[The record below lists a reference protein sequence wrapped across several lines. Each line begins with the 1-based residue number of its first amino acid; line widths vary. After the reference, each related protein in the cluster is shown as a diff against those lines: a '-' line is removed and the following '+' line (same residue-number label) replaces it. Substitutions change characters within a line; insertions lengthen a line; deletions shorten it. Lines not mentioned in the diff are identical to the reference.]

1 MMKILPRKIRYV
13 AAFSML
19 TGLITSASFY
29 FFGYLFQIFLYLVG
43 FIENIQVAKI
53 LSFLT
58 TNENIFLIIF
68 SFAILLQGFCQ
79 FLQIYIN
86 RIFNE
91 MLIFESRSNFFDL
104 LFKKNSSWKLDM
116 STTSN
121 ILSEVIP
128 KSASYIGSK
137 VKLISLIIQ
146 LIFIII
152 FCLIESYSKFFQI
165 TVGLLIIVP
174 IVIYYKKKF
183 KNISGEILNLSYK
196 FNKNLIRSVINFPLI
211 KIFSIEEK
219 EKFFLIESARNYY
232 DKFIKSMYYLSI
244 NAALP
249 QSIGS
254 IVIILVFFYISK
266 ESNSNHLVLFYLIY
280 RFVGTMSQI
289 LSSYQNLNVYQ
300 SHYSVMKKI
309 TTESFIEEQLNSDKK
324 IKFSKVKD
332 YKSLLEINNL
342 SFSFSS
348 SEKNKEIF
356 SNINL
361 QLNKNENLLIKGP
374 SGSGKSSLL
383 LCLIGILGGEKNYSS
398 IKWKD
403 RNLNNLDIED
413 LRKSVSYVGAQP
425 FIIAGSI
432 RENILFGLNKNQI
445 KTIRDKD
452 IIKACEIAEAK
463 DFINKK
469 DKKLETMLNEYGDGL
484 SMGQKQRICLA
495 RALVRNPLVLMLDE
509 ITANLDKE
517 TEVAIINSIDLL
529 KGKINIIVTTHS
541 DAFDKICDKFIILQ
555 KK

>member
-1 MMKILPRKIRYV
+1 MIKILPRKIRYIAV
-13 AAFSML
+13 LSML
-19 TGLITSASFY
+19 TGFITSASFY

-53 LSFLT
+53 FSFLT

-79 FLQIYIN
+79 FLQIYIT

-104 LFKKNSSWKLDM
+104 LFKKKSSWKLDM

-146 LIFIII
+146 LIFITI

-165 TVGLLIIVP
+165 TAGLLIVVP
-174 IVIYYKKKF
+174 FVIYYKRKF
-183 KNISGEILNLSYK
+183 KNISSEILNLSSE
-196 FNKNLIRSVINFPLI
+196 FNKNLIRSVINFPFI
-211 KIFSIEEK
+211 KISSIEEK
-219 EKFFLIESARNYY
+219 EKFFLIKSARKYY

-244 NAALP
+244 NASFP

-266 ESNSNHLVLFYLIY
+266 ESNSNYMVLFYLIY

-289 LSSYQNLNVYQ
+289 LASYQNLNVYQ
-300 SHYSVMKKI
+300 SHYNLMKKI
-309 TTESFIEEQLNSDKK
+309 TKESFVEEQINSNEK
-324 IKFSKVKD
+324 IKFSKIKD
-332 YKSLLEINNL
+332 YKTLLEINNL

-348 SEKNKEIF
+348 GDKNNEVF
-356 SNINL
+356 SNISL
-361 QLNKNENLLIKGP
+361 QLSKNENLLIKGP

-403 RNLNNLDIED
+403 RNFNNLDVED
-413 LRKSVSYVGAQP
+413 LRKSVSYVGAEP
-425 FIIAGSI
+425 FIVSGTI
-432 RENILFGLNKNQI
+432 RENILFGLNKSQMH
-445 KTIRDKD
+445 TIEEKD
-452 IIKACEIAEAK
+452 IIKACAIAEAN

-469 DKKLETMLNEYGDGL
+469 DQKLEAKLNEYGDGL

-495 RALVRNPLVLMLDE
+495 RALVRNPLVLILDE

-517 TEVAIINSIDLL
+517 TEVAIVNSLEAL

-541 DAFDKICDKFIILQ
+541 DAFDKICDKSIILQ
-555 KK
+555 KN